1 MKTIKDFNITGKR
14 VLIRCDF
21 NVPTDDYGNILDDFR
36 IQKTLPTLQ
45 YAISQKAKIILMTHL
60 GNPDGVV
67 VNNLKLNQIR
77 DRVEKLLGVTI
88 MKAFDCIGRDVQNQA
103 SRLKKG
109 EILLLEN
116 LRFYKGEKSGDV
128 KFAQQLAKLG
138 DIYVN
143 DAFGD
148 CHRQD
153 ASIAQMPQLLP
164 SGAGLLLQS
173 ELENLDKVL
182 KNPTHPLVV
191 LVGGIKVETKVKF
204 IENIS
209 KIADSVLIGG
219 LIKKEIIGQKIKFTN
234 PEKIIGPQSNL
245 DALDIGEKTINMFE
259 EKIIGAKTILWNG
272 PFGEFENKKYKKG
285 TLEIVKSMVESG
297 AYLVA
302 GGGQTIAFLRQEGML
317 DKFNHVSTGGGAML
331 SYLAG
336 DILPG
341 IKALNYNE
349 SKNKKS

>member
-1 MKTIKDFNITGKR
+1 MKTIKDFNIAGKR

-36 IQKTLPTLQ
+36 IQKTLPTLK

-60 GNPDGVV
+60 GNPEGVV
-67 VNNLKLNQIR
+67 NHLKLNQIR

-88 MKAFDCIGRDVQNQA
+88 MKSFDCIGRDVQNQA

-116 LRFYKGEKSGDV
+116 LRFYKEEKSGDL
-128 KFAQQLAKLG
+128 KFAQQLSKVG
-138 DIYVN
+138 DFYIN

-153 ASIAQMPQLLP
+153 ASITQMSQFLP

-182 KNPTHPLVV
+182 KNPVHPLVV
-191 LVGGIKVETKVKF
+191 LVGGVKVETKVKF

-209 KIADSVLIGG
+209 KIADSILIGG
-219 LIKKEIIGQKIKFTN
+219 LIKKEIINQKIEFSS
-234 PEKIIGPQSNL
+234 PEKIVGPQSNL
-245 DALDIGEKTINMFE
+245 DALDIGEKTIKTFE
-259 EKIIGAKTILWNG
+259 EKIFGAKTILWNG
-272 PFGEFENKKYKKG
+272 PLGNVENKKYKKG
-285 TLEIVKSMVESG
+285 TLEIVKAMIKSG

-341 IKALNYNE
+341 INALNNE